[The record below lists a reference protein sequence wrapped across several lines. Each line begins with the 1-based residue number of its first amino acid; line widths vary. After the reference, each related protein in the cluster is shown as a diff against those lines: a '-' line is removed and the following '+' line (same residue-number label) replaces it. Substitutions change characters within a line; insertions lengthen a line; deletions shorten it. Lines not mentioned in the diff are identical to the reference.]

1 MGHYI
6 KRELMSQQEKINDLS
21 RMPFERELEDDD
33 RMLDVIASWL
43 KRDQSKRRKNNNG
56 DNGKSKKKKGR
67 STKNVRFV
75 LKVKTFRKSM
85 EKNFSQM
92 GAKANFLTHVWHIVN
107 DFYPIGNGQD
117 DEELCFDLA
126 ALQLQGTYGP
136 NPKLPKGQS
145 AENTQSAFYKSGI
158 IAYDLHRYLNSA
170 ILKKYLPGDRN
181 GCEHKILQFR
191 ASKYANMSRKDCWLR
206 YAKMLRSNKKLYNY
220 FAAAWYRG
228 VRIEADAQ
236 QNGQQ
241 KTKWQNSGANQSLSK
256 AD

>member
-1 MGHYI
+1 MGNFQHPEAFGLYEMEPNIPTLDRLKKHYI

-107 DFYPIGNGQD
+107 DFYPIGNGQE

-136 NPKLPKGQS
+136 NPKLPN
-145 AENTQSAFYKSGI
+145 A
-158 IAYDLHRYLNSA
+158 
-170 ILKKYLPGDRN
+170 
-181 GCEHKILQFR
+181 
-191 ASKYANMSRKDCWLR
+191 
-206 YAKMLRSNKKLYNY
+206 
-220 FAAAWYRG
+220 
-228 VRIEADAQ
+228 
-236 QNGQQ
+236 NGQAMLL
-241 KTKWQNSGANQSLSK
+241 KIRSLSFIK
-256 AD
+256 AALSHMSCTNI